1 MFGDCCFGGS
11 LNENAVCFFFLLWA
25 NRISGILVEIKLRR
39 LLESRLQIFERTMIL
54 KINGDIF
61 FFL

>member
-1 MFGDCCFGGS
+1 MKMQF
-11 LNENAVCFFFLLWA
+11 AFFFLLWA

-39 LLESRLQIFERTMIL
+39 LLESRLQILERMIIL

-61 FFL
+61 FEKDEV

>member
-1 MFGDCCFGGS
+1 MKMQF
-11 LNENAVCFFFLLWA
+11 AFFFYCGPTGFLNSCRNYEICW
-25 NRISGILVEIKLRR
+25 IKLRR
-39 LLESRLQIFERTMIL
+39 LLESRLQILERMIIL